1 MSNDLI
7 SRSALL
13 RQWWGMDGKKFPLHD
28 CDNFPMQVNL
38 EDVQQSIRNAPTV
51 DAVEVVRCG
60 QCDLSKTCAYRLR
73 SGFKSNDFCSYGE
86 RKDGAEGQREMTNS
100 EALECFESDCET
112 CQFKGDD
119 CKSCRTKVAIS
130 ALRAQDKELRRFFL
144 ARETHGI
151 Y

>member
-1 MSNDLI
+1 MRLI
-7 SRSALL
+7 DADALIDFLDCGHL
-13 RQWWGMDGKKFPLHD
+13 RNPSESCLSEHNIINILKA
-28 CDNFPMQVNL
+28 
-38 EDVQQSIRNAPTV
+38 RPTV